1 MRDRIPASG
10 YNHGVERQVNMAE
23 KNERWDIY
31 DANRKKTG
39 RTMQRNDWHMAPGDY
54 HISVLGIVTNDEG
67 KFLITKRA
75 MDKEWAPGA
84 LEVSGGAVISGETS
98 EEAIRREVS
107 EETGLDITGAAF
119 TLIDSYRNDSAAEKN
134 NYFVD
139 IYHVAAHFTKK
150 DVNIQ
155 EEEVTGFKL
164 VSYEELL
171 EMVKTTEF
179 LHWKRLEGDFKKIAE
194 GKA

>member
-1 MRDRIPASG
+1 MGKKD
-10 YNHGVERQVNMAE
+10 
-23 KNERWDIY
+23 ERWDIY

-84 LEVSGGAVISGETS
+84 LEVSGGAVIAGETS
-98 EEAIRREVS
+98 DEAIQREVG
-107 EETGLDITGAAF
+107 EETGLDLTGATF

-139 IYHVAAHFTKK
+139 IYHVRAHFTKA
-150 DVNIQ
+150 DINVQ
-155 EEEVTGFKL
+155 EEEVAGFRL
-164 VSYEELL
+164 VTYEELL
-171 EMVKTTEF
+171 SLVKTTEF
-179 LHWKRLEGDFKKIAE
+179 LHWARLRDDFAAIAA
-194 GKA
+194 GRI